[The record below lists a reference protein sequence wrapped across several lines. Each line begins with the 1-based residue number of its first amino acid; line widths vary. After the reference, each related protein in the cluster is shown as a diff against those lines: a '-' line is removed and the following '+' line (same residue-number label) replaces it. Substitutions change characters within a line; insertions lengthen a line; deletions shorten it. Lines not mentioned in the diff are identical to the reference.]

1 MARPVL
7 AFDVYGTLFDTRGV
21 VTALS
26 ACAGQD
32 AGELAQLWRDKQ
44 LEYSFRRG
52 LMGAYEDFTECTRQ
66 ALDYVCARAGL
77 ALDDEQRTGLLASY
91 GELPAFA
98 DAAPALEH
106 LEADGF
112 AIYAFSNGPARAV
125 WNLLQSSQLAPYFL
139 DVVSVDEI
147 RSFKPDPAVYR
158 HFLRR
163 ANCHGTGTWLVSAN
177 PFDVIGA
184 LAVGWEAAWIQRDP
198 QAIFDP
204 WDVQPSATLRDLTEL
219 RSLFG

>member
-21 VTALS
+21 AAAL
-26 ACAGQD
+26 AEVAGQR

-52 LMGAYEDFTECTRQ
+52 LMGVYEDFTECTRR
-66 ALDYVCARAGL
+66 ALDYVCARTGL
-77 ALDDEQRTGLLASY
+77 ALEPAQHANLLAAY
-91 GELPAFA
+91 QRLPAFD
-98 DAAPALEH
+98 DASPALEQ
-106 LEADGF
+106 LETDGF

-125 WNLLQSSQLAPYFL
+125 WELLQSSQLAPYFL
-139 DVVSVDEI
+139 DVISVDEV
-147 RSFKPDPAVYR
+147 RSFKPDPEVYR

-163 ANCHGTGTWLVSAN
+163 ANCHGSGTWLVSAN

-184 LAVGWEAAWIQRDP
+184 LTVGWQAAWIRRDP
-198 QAIFDP
+198 KTIFDP
-204 WDVQPSATLRDLTEL
+204 WDLQPSATLRDLTEL
-219 RSLFG
+219 RALFG